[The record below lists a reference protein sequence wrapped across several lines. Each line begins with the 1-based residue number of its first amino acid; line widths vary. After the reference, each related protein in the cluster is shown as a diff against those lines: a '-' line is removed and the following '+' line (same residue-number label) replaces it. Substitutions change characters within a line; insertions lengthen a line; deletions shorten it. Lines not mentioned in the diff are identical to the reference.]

1 MLKKILF
8 VVVLFAMAFTVPVS
22 AAWTERISG
31 GMSYSSIGEFT
42 VTLSAWDN
50 GGGDFG
56 GQGQYYYPGNGNT
69 FHLEVEKICTGTAN
83 SGEPYVIAIGPI
95 KLQDGTVLGG
105 AEYGAIAVVEGGE
118 AADRVRVKVYS
129 SLEDANAFCT
139 GGDPG
144 ASVKVLDGN
153 FNIRSK

>member
-1 MLKKILF
+1 MFKKIFF
-8 VVVLFAMAFTVPVS
+8 VVVLFALAFTAPVS

-42 VTLSAWDN
+42 VTLSAWENSD
-50 GGGDFG
+50 GSYG

-83 SGEPYVIAIGPI
+83 SGQPYVIAIGPV
-95 KLQDGTVLGG
+95 KLQDGTVFEK
-105 AEYGAIAVVEGGE
+105 EYGAIAVVEGGE
-118 AADRVRVKVYS
+118 AADRVRVKLYS
-129 SLEDANAFCT
+129 SFETADAFCT

-144 ASVKVLDGN
+144 ASVQVLDGN
-153 FNIRSK
+153 FNIRGK